1 MSQEHL
7 MDYIPD
13 KTVYKA
19 VMFARKMIR
28 EGTKPPIA
36 NTRAAKFY
44 GVPVK
49 DVAHYTGQTGINR
62 RFFFNKGVWHFPK
75 FWQLI

>member
-1 MSQEHL
+1 MLQKYV

-13 KTVYKA
+13 KKLYSA

-28 EGTKPPIA
+28 GGKNPAIA
-36 NTRAAKFY
+36 NTCAAKYY

-49 DVAHYTGQTGINR
+49 DVAHHVGQAASRIKNR
-62 RFFFNKGVWHFPK
+62 REK
-75 FWQLI
+75 